1 MAIDTTQKRLS
12 SLNFSWVPGVTL
24 PDADGTVDAGDKSH
38 MLHLYSGI
46 EIGITKECDL
56 FRTAVTDVTMLRATP
71 GTDSDVLT
79 MPGTDDS
86 GLRPLPDTD
95 DDFLTQP
102 TASDPDNLR
111 PDNTGC

>member
-46 EIGITKECDL
+46 
-56 FRTAVTDVTMLRATP
+56 
-71 GTDSDVLT
+71 
-79 MPGTDDS
+79 
-86 GLRPLPDTD
+86 
-95 DDFLTQP
+95 
-102 TASDPDNLR
+102 
-111 PDNTGC
+111 